1 MVLAELGMFRIHL
14 MAVKIMAIADPAV
27 SAKIYRLRIGGRR
40 FIFSSIQ
47 PLFPQVIHTEILLIF
62 CGESRS
68 RQQKKPDDKN
78 PMMANEH
85 SFAYGR

>member
-27 SAKIYRLRIGGRR
+27 SAKIYGLRIGGRNV
-40 FIFSSIQ
+40 IFGRIQ
-47 PLFPQVIHTEILLIF
+47 PLFPQFIHTDILLIF
-62 CGESRS
+62 CGEPRS

-78 PMMANEH
+78 PMVANEH
-85 SFAYGR
+85 SFAY